1 MAAGTADLVQS
12 SLTTAL
18 DTVFHDLQSWT
29 VKVLTLLMLVQFLW
43 SNWHLLIGGAELE
56 KVFAKLLGM
65 LWWGGFVFYVFENG
79 ADYITK
85 TASFLLQKATG
96 VSGAPFNPT
105 YAIDT
110 GVGVASAMLEALDSS
125 QSILSALNPFPSIMM
140 GLVAVVILATC
151 AVIAFKVLMILVE
164 TKIVIALS
172 PISFALLGLD
182 ALKDQGLAPL
192 KYLIALAYRI
202 MIIAAILV
210 AMGALG
216 KAIVASFASLPSAN
230 DGSIWPPIWASAISF
245 SLLFGLAWKADSIA
259 AMLASGSSNMSPGD
273 AAAVGAVAGAAAA
286 AAVAGGMSAGAGASE
301 VAKGLPAIPADMKSS
316 MSNDSPAGAGGKEQP
331 IVGTPPRPSPKAP
344 ELSKAQVSADRMER
358 NPDGGGASMP
368 PSSTGCSASGAS
380 SSSAS
385 GGAGNGSASPS
396 SPLSSS
402 ASANRPLPG
411 QEPKPPSSSPTAAS
425 GSNSS
430 GSGSGESAGIGGNS
444 SATDQ
449 KLDKLMESMGQ
460 SKEPSLGDHLG
471 TLNDHLANEQAAVHV
486 SVNTNH
492 EH

>member
-1 MAAGTADLVQS
+1 MKPSKIILLVLFLILPIASMAAGTADLVQS

-29 VKVLTLLMLVQFLW
+29 LKVLTLLMLVQFLW
-43 SNWHLLIGGAELE
+43 SNWHLLISGADLE

-65 LWWGGFVFYVFENG
+65 IWWGGFVFYVFENG
-79 ADYITK
+79 ADFITK

-151 AVIAFKVLMILVE
+151 AVIAFKVLMILIE

-216 KAIVASFASLPSAN
+216 
-230 DGSIWPPIWASAISF
+230 
-245 SLLFGLAWKADSIA
+245 
-259 AMLASGSSNMSPGD
+259 
-273 AAAVGAVAGAAAA
+273 
-286 AAVAGGMSAGAGASE
+286 
-301 VAKGLPAIPADMKSS
+301 
-316 MSNDSPAGAGGKEQP
+316 
-331 IVGTPPRPSPKAP
+331 
-344 ELSKAQVSADRMER
+344 
-358 NPDGGGASMP
+358 
-368 PSSTGCSASGAS
+368 
-380 SSSAS
+380 
-385 GGAGNGSASPS
+385 
-396 SPLSSS
+396 
-402 ASANRPLPG
+402 
-411 QEPKPPSSSPTAAS
+411 
-425 GSNSS
+425 
-430 GSGSGESAGIGGNS
+430 
-444 SATDQ
+444 
-449 KLDKLMESMGQ
+449 
-460 SKEPSLGDHLG
+460 
-471 TLNDHLANEQAAVHV
+471 
-486 SVNTNH
+486 
-492 EH
+492 